1 MKTEADLI
9 HFHTYEA
16 PGLGIGNTKGV
27 VKITLE

>member
-16 PGLGIGNTKGV
+16 PGLGICNTRGV